1 VNFVIPFEHSSK
13 LTQTVPFARL
23 AATIRTLTDFSD
35 ICLVITIFFLKL
47 SVVIVSYNVR
57 YFLEQCLHSVI
68 TAGQGIEMEIFV
80 VDNASVDG
88 SVKMLR
94 EKFPDVKCIA
104 NTENV
109 GFSKANNQAI
119 RQSSGEYILLLNP
132 DTVVE
137 SDTFRKVIAFMD
149 EHADAGGLG
158 VKMVDGTGRFLPES
172 KRGLPTPMVAF
183 YKIFGLARLFPHS
196 RTFNRY
202 HLGYLPCDKT
212 NQVDVLAGAFMM
224 LRKNTLE
231 KTGLLDEQF
240 FMYGEDIDLSYRI
253 TQAGYKNYYFPET
266 RIIHYKGESTKKGSL
281 NYVFMFYNAMIIFAR
296 KHFSRQNARLF
307 SFLINLAIYF
317 RASLSVANR
326 AVKAF
331 SLPVT
336 DALITYAGIY
346 SITRYWEHTVI
357 YTSGGHYPPEFY
369 LYNLPA
375 FVLVIILSVYFSGG
389 YDKPVSIWKIIRGIG
404 AGLVIALVI
413 FALLPLHFRYSRALL
428 IIGSLW
434 GMLSMTGLRLIL
446 HLFKLKGFELNASK
460 SRRFAIV
467 GNSDEAHRVSDLLH
481 KAVYKPAFTGL
492 VNVANINGEKNGF
505 LGSIHQIRDII
516 TIYDIDEVI
525 FCAKDIAAEVIIDHM
540 SELQDLQVDYK
551 IAPPESL
558 SIIGSNSINTA
569 GDLYVIDINS
579 ISKTENRR
587 NKRLFDIS
595 GSMLLLATS
604 PVTAFLTRNPAGYLL
619 NLLKVF
625 IGKRSFSGYC
635 PTKIQDFRLPSIR
648 RGILHPADA
657 LPKSALSE
665 EAYQKLNMLYARDYH
680 IGNEFRL
687 LLRGF
692 RNLGRKV

>member
-1 VNFVIPFEHSSK
+1 M
-13 LTQTVPFARL
+13 
-23 AATIRTLTDFSD
+23 
-35 ICLVITIFFLKL
+35 KL

-68 TAGQGIEMEIFV
+68 TAGQGIDTEIFV

-119 RQSSGEYILLLNP
+119 RRSAGDYILLLNP

-202 HLGYLPCDKT
+202 HLGYLPVDKT
-212 NQVDVLAGAFMM
+212 NPVDVLAGAFML
-224 LRKNTLE
+224 LRKSTLD

-281 NYVFMFYNAMIIFAR
+281 NYVFMFYNAMIIFAG

-317 RASLSVANR
+317 RASISVLHR
-326 AVKAF
+326 AARTIL
-331 SLPVT
+331 LPLT
-336 DALITYAGIY
+336 DAIITYTGIY
-346 SITRYWEHTVI
+346 FITRYWEYAVI
-357 YTSGGHYPPEFY
+357 YPTGGHYPQEFY

-375 FVLVIILSVYFSGG
+375 FILILIISAYISGG
-389 YDKPVSIWKIIRGIG
+389 YDKPISLWRIVRGIG
-404 AGLVIALVI
+404 AGLIITLVVY
-413 FALLPLHFRYSRALL
+413 ALLPLQFRYSRALI
-428 IIGSLW
+428 IIGSAW
-434 GMLSMTGLRLIL
+434 GAINMVGMRLLL
-446 HLFKLKGFELNASK
+446 HLFRVRGYQLNSSK
-460 SRRFAIV
+460 SHRFAIV
-467 GNSDEAHRVSDLLH
+467 GNSEEAHRVSDLLQ
-481 KAVYKPAFTGL
+481 KAVFKPAFIGL
-492 VNVANINGEKNGF
+492 VRAGEINGEKNGF
-505 LGSIHQIRDII
+505 LGDIRQIRDII
-516 TIYDIDEVI
+516 NIYDIDEII
-525 FCAKDIAAEVIIDHM
+525 FCARDMAAEVIIDHM

-579 ISKTENRR
+579 ISKTSNRR
-587 NKRLFDIS
+587 NKRFFDFS
-595 GSMLLLATS
+595 VSVTLLVS
-604 PVTAFLTRNPAGYLL
+604 WPITAFLTKNPVNYLL
-619 NLLKVF
+619 NLLRVIF
-625 IGKRSFSGYC
+625 GLRSISGYC
-635 PTKIQDFRLPSIR
+635 PTEVRDFKLPKIRK
-648 RGILHPADA
+648 GILSPADA
-657 LPKSALSE
+657 LPSSILDE
-665 EAYQKLNMLYARDYH
+665 DAYHKLNMLYARDYH
-680 IGNEFRL
+680 IGNEFKL
-687 LLRGF
+687 LFRGF
-692 RNLGRKV
+692 RNMGRRF